1 MKCQK
6 CHKPIKENTDGNK
19 RYCQGHSIFEETIRK
34 KEKRMIESNSLPY
47 FEDDGTVNIFDRNT
61 REVLTVKK
69 ENFKDITTDGGRM
82 NGLFK
87 FELTEE

>member
-19 RYCQGHSIFEETIRK
+19 RYCQGHSIFEETARK

-47 FEDDGTVNIFDRNT
+47 FGDDGIVNIFDRKT
-61 REVLTVKK
+61 GKRVFVRQG
-69 ENFKDITTDGGRM
+69 NFKDITTDGGRM
-82 NGLFK
+82 HGLFK
-87 FELTEE
+87 FEITEE